1 MMKFS
6 NKALLQAA
14 RKKAILHYALVK
26 ACRES
31 FNNAVKL
38 YYRVL
43 IVEKIRSGEKY
54 CYYMKDHLVKKYL
67 DEYGW

>member
-1 MMKFS
+1 MKFS

-31 FNNAVKL
+31 FNNAVRL
-38 YYRVL
+38 YYRILV
-43 IVEKIRSGEKY
+43 VEKIKAGEIS
-54 CYYMKDHLVKKYL
+54 YYYKNEHLVKKYL
-67 DEYGW
+67 DEYDW